1 MGNALDVRLQY
12 QFFPA
17 FVALG
22 AVAGVVFIKR
32 AGKPGPLGPGGKAH
46 GR

>member
-1 MGNALDVRLQY
+1 MNNGLDVWLQY

-22 AVAGVVFIKR
+22 AVAGVVFILWQEHKR
-32 AGKPGPLGPGGKAH
+32 P
-46 GR
+46 